1 MRIKLVFY
9 LALTL
14 NMLLMGCSATNIAY
28 TPATNVNNK
37 EAAALI
43 KELSISQVSKKI
55 KPENIEILTTL
66 MLWENDAIVFNSVTS
81 VELLQKAD
89 KYLVQINFK
98 GDVFRKSDWFVV
110 YSTDKLEDAKRYI
123 DALSSLIFPEKPQAE
138 SIKTP

>member
-81 VELLQKAD
+81 IELLQKAD